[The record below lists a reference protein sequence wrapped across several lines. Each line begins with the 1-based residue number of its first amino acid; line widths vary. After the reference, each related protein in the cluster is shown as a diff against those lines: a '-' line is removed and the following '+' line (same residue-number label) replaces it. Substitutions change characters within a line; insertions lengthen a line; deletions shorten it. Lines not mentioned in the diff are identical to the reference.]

1 MAETSSRMLTLLSL
15 LQVPRSRPGRELAAR
30 LEVSERTVR
39 RDVDRLRELGY
50 RIHAGKGPQS
60 GYRLEAGSVLPP
72 LLFDDEQAVAL
83 SAALQT
89 VAGAGVE
96 EAAARALA
104 TIRQVLPSRLRHRV
118 DTMRVTAVPQGPEP
132 TGPQVDP
139 DRLATLGG
147 AIRAR
152 ETLRFDYAFD
162 YAANGTPT
170 RRRAEPHHLV
180 TWGGRWY
187 LIAWDLD
194 RRDWRV
200 FRVDRIAPRT
210 PNGPRFAPRELPGG
224 DVRVFVRARFKGS
237 DGADA
242 WPCYGEAVLAMPAA
256 DAAPFADDGVV
267 EDLGPERCRLTL
279 GSWSWP
285 ALATAFGRFDADI
298 EAVHPPE
305 LTRAFSRLA
314 DRFAAAADS
323 SR

>member
-1 MAETSSRMLTLLSL
+1 MAAMAETSSRMLKLLSL
-15 LQVPRSRPGRELAAR
+15 LQVPRGWPGRELAAR

-50 RIHAGKGPQS
+50 RVHAGKGPYS

-83 SAALQT
+83 SVALQT
-89 VAGAGVE
+89 VTGAGVE

-118 DTMRVTAVPQGPEP
+118 DTMQVTAVPHRPES
-132 TGPQVDP
+132 TGSPVGT
-139 DRLATLGG
+139 DRLATLGS

-152 ETLRFDYAFD
+152 EELRFD

-170 RRRAEPHHLV
+170 RRRAQPHHLV
-180 TWGGRWY
+180 TSGGRWY

-200 FRVDRIAPRT
+200 FRVDRIAPRI
-210 PNGPRFAPRELPGG
+210 PNGPRFTPRELPGG

-237 DGADA
+237 DDADA

-256 DAAPFADDGVV
+256 AAAPFAGDGVV

-285 ALATAFGRFDADI
+285 ALAAVFGRFDAGI

-305 LTRAFSRLA
+305 LARAFTRLA
-314 DRFAAAADS
+314 TRFTAAVNS
-323 SR
+323 VR

>member
-1 MAETSSRMLTLLSL
+1 MLKLLSL
-15 LQVPRSRPGRELAAR
+15 LQVPRGWPGRDLAAR
-30 LEVSERTVR
+30 LAVSERTVR

-50 RIHAGKGPQS
+50 RIHAGKGPHS

-83 SAALQT
+83 SAALQI

-118 DTMRVTAVPQGPEP
+118 DTMRVTAVPHVPER
-132 TGPQVDP
+132 TGPPVGP

-152 ETLRFDYAFD
+152 EELRFDYAAD
-162 YAANGTPT
+162 GAPT
-170 RRRAEPHHLV
+170 RRRAQPHHLV

-200 FRVDRIAPRT
+200 FRIDRIAPRT
-210 PNGPRFAPRELPGG
+210 PNGPRFTPRELPGG

-237 DGADA
+237 DGADS

-256 DAAPFADDGVV
+256 AAAPFAGDGVV

-285 ALATAFGRFDADI
+285 ALATAFGRFDADL

-305 LTRAFSRLA
+305 LARAFALLASR
-314 DRFAAAADS
+314 FTAAANS
-323 SR
+323 VR